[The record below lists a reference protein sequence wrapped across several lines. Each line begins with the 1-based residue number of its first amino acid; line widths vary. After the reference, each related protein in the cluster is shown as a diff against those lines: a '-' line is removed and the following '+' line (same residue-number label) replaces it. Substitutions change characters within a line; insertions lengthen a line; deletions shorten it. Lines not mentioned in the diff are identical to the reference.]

1 MINLLFISN
10 NPQVEL
16 LRNHFQQILKLRIE
30 VVEDFDHGLKDVFEK
45 RPAVVCIQDQIA
57 GVTGESVARHI
68 QLLLGNGSPR
78 FVLMHEGSAKAQ
90 AVPGLFNNLID
101 LSNPFDETCETL
113 RKALQSLL
121 GERWDLLY
129 CKPLKEAPSSGL
141 VAGDIASADHPLTAI
156 VDTPALASQLPDIQ
170 TKLEPEGVA
179 VGETLVEQTM
189 PTGIAPKSQPIQ
201 TAQISEEPAVSA
213 APFAFAE
220 PPLDSSRLASLH
232 EHEHYDPEP
241 QRPKRL
247 IQQVP
252 SSPSGGVEELDTSP
266 VSLDELLHN
275 FEENYRSRKR
285 MLWRVGIAALI
296 VSGTGSLFFF
306 SMNRGVFQSLTSVVV
321 EQKKTVGL
329 QQSSAQPVV
338 SSVTAAASEAQVVAQ
353 QEQHLPTFIPKTNR
367 DTDFSATKPGWSR
380 YLSDLRDYR
389 LFYADG
395 RLQALQVLGRGDN
408 VINDTELK
416 RVLHELTGT
425 DQYRIERRENK
436 NGLHQEHALILPG
449 RSELLIYRASSKGPI
464 KAFVVAPKL

>member
-101 LSNPFDETCETL
+101 LSNPFDATCETL
-113 RKALQSLL
+113 RKTLQSLL

-129 CKPLKEAPSSGL
+129 CKPLEEAPSSGH

-156 VDTPALASQLPDIQ
+156 VEPPALILQSPDLQ
-170 TKLEPEGVA
+170 SMLEPEGVV
-179 VGETLVEQTM
+179 VGETFVEQTI

-201 TAQISEEPAVSA
+201 PALVSQEPAVSA
-213 APFAFAE
+213 VPFAFAE
-220 PPLDSSRLASLH
+220 PSPDSSRLASLH
-232 EHEHYDPEP
+232 EREHAPEP
-241 QRPKRL
+241 QRPKGL
-247 IQQVP
+247 IQQVS
-252 SSPSGGVEELDTSP
+252 SSPSEGAEELDTSP

-285 MLWRVGIAALI
+285 MLWRFGVAVLVVLVAGVL
-296 VSGTGSLFFF
+296 LFFA
-306 SMNRGVFQSLTSVVV
+306 MNRSVPQALSPVAV

-329 QQSSAQPVV
+329 QQSPVQAVV
-338 SSVTAAASEAQVVAQ
+338 SSVTAAASKEQVVAQ
-353 QEQHLPTFIPKTNR
+353 QEQHLPTFILKTNR
-367 DTDFSATKPGWSR
+367 DTDFSATKPGWFR

-408 VINDTELK
+408 VINDAELK

-449 RSELLIYRASSKGPI
+449 RSELLIYRASLKGPI